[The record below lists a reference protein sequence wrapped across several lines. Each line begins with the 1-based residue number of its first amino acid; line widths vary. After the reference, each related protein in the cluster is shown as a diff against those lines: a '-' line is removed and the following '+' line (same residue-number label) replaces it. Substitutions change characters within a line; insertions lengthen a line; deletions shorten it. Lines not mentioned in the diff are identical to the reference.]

1 MKVLSIVVPCYN
13 STAYLEHCV
22 DSLLPGGKKVEIILV
37 DDGSTDQTGK
47 KIDYYARH
55 FPEQVKAIHQ
65 ANGGHGAAIN
75 VGLAIA
81 TGKYFKVVD
90 SDDWLEATAYQRVI
104 DFLTVSSQNQ
114 QQLDLL
120 VCNFV
125 YDKLGMKHKKVMN
138 YKNCLPQG
146 QFFGWPETKFSFG
159 KYLLMHSLIYRTNL
173 LRDQVQLQL
182 PRHTFYEDN
191 LYAFEPLPHVKRLY
205 YLNVDLYH
213 YFIGRADQSV
223 NEEIMFQRI
232 DQQLKINR
240 LMVDYYVNQVDQ
252 GLPVADYLKKYLE
265 IITTI
270 SSILLIKNGSLASLA
285 LENDLWQYVANSDPV
300 LYQQMRYSL
309 LGVSLH
315 LPGKIGRKT
324 IIGIYHLAR
333 RMYGF
338 N

>member
-1 MKVLSIVVPCYN
+1 
-13 STAYLEHCV
+13 
-22 DSLLPGGKKVEIILV
+22 
-37 DDGSTDQTGK
+37 
-47 KIDYYARH
+47 
-55 FPEQVKAIHQ
+55 
-65 ANGGHGAAIN
+65 
-75 VGLAIA
+75 
-81 TGKYFKVVD
+81 
-90 SDDWLEATAYQRVI
+90 
-104 DFLTVSSQNQ
+104 
-114 QQLDLL
+114 
-120 VCNFV
+120 
-125 YDKLGMKHKKVMN
+125 
-138 YKNCLPQG
+138 
-146 QFFGWPETKFSFG
+146 
-159 KYLLMHSLIYRTNL
+159 
-173 LRDQVQLQL
+173 
-182 PRHTFYEDN
+182 
-191 LYAFEPLPHVKRLY
+191 
-205 YLNVDLYH
+205 
-213 YFIGRADQSV
+213 V
-223 NEEIMFQRI
+223 NEEVMFQRI

-240 LMVDYYVNQVDQ
+240 LMGDYYVNQVDQ